1 MKNRKTKKASS
12 LIVKK
17 TVVIS
22 IAVVLSVFAFLLP
35 AYCLYGSISG
45 GYHNDDMTPLYS
57 VSGKCT
63 AIDHKQTG
71 RHTSAIST
79 SFQIFTIE
87 GKEYTLC
94 VDDASYTSPEDY
106 TLFEEKALVAE
117 YITVQYVVTI
127 DGDAIVQ
134 GLEIPGDRQYVDLE
148 EVKKSNYLN
157 SNIGFCTCLF
167 FYAAVQ
173 ILIIFF
179 TRFKLKELPSIKTAL
194 RRAKRK
200 KERAEQ
206 MDS

>member
-22 IAVVLSVFAFLLP
+22 IAVVLSISAFLLP

-71 RHTSAIST
+71 RHTSATLT

-106 TLFEEKALVAE
+106 TLFEEKALAAE
-117 YITVQYVVTI
+117 YITVQYVVSI

-157 SNIGFCTCLF
+157 SNIGFCACLF
-167 FYAAVQ
+167 FYASVQ

-194 RRAKRK
+194 RRTKRK

-206 MDS
+206 MES